1 MKTTGEG
8 TSTLTGPAQLE
19 LSTRCI
25 PAFRPSPE
33 GASSGPGP
41 QPWSLGGAE
50 VGEVG
55 MLQGL
60 LRRDALDR
68 VTLEQ
73 VLDDRKR

>member
-19 LSTRCI
+19 LGTQRI
-25 PAFRPSPE
+25 PAFHPLPR
-33 GASSGPGP
+33 GGVKCGP

-68 VTLEQ
+68 VTREQ